1 MKATITTL
9 LVASVLISGLAS
21 LSTPAAAKRKQVY
34 AYAPYGY
41 VPVAPAPYAVGPNGY
56 GPAYGSGPSFAYTT
70 YSGGFSP
77 FPYSDG
83 FGAYARNSFGVV
95 PRGFG
100 YYGYGPD
107 PDSTSGYGP
116 FFGTNP
122 WWRAMGRFGM
132 DGRPQ

>member
-41 VPVAPAPYAVGPNGY
+41 VPVAPAPYAVAPNGY

-70 YSGGFSP
+70 
-77 FPYSDG
+77 
-83 FGAYARNSFGVV
+83 
-95 PRGFG
+95 
-100 YYGYGPD
+100 
-107 PDSTSGYGP
+107 
-116 FFGTNP
+116 
-122 WWRAMGRFGM
+122 
-132 DGRPQ
+132 